1 MDYMLKRFLP
11 FMLTLLL
18 GLGLW
23 NFLHTRINVA
33 KEIRYPDASQTL
45 GIHSKTWPIIHSLGE
60 YPCRE
65 VKVFRLAGSNPD
77 FRGSFY
83 SSNRPMEVHVLLGAD
98 GTVSKVYPAENY
110 SDGSTA
116 DALNAAKQI
125 QFTPATR
132 DGVPVSVW
140 LDVRYCVPNEGHAN
154 VARTEDGEEWRVI
167 DE

>member
-1 MDYMLKRFLP
+1 MLKRLLP
-11 FMLTLLL
+11 FMLALFL
-18 GLGLW
+18 GLALW
-23 NFLHTRINVA
+23 NFIHQRINVA
-33 KEIRYPDASQTL
+33 NEIRYLEPSQTQ
-45 GIHSKTWPIIHSLGE
+45 GIHSKTWPIIHSLGS

-65 VKVFRLAGSNPD
+65 VKVYRVAGSSHD
-77 FRGSFY
+77 FRSSFY
-83 SSNRPMEVHVLLGAD
+83 FSSRPMEVHVLLGAD

-125 QFTPATR
+125 RFTPATR

-140 LDVRYCVPNEGHAN
+140 LDVRYCAPDGVHAN